1 MKDYTKYIIG
11 FLLIFIGLIL
21 GLNAFGITN
30 INLFFSGWWTLF
42 IIIPSLV
49 GLINDKEKTSSLIFL
64 IIGVWLFLAER
75 DLIEYELLIK
85 LLLPVILISIGLL
98 LVFKDV
104 LSINGKEIKKIKELE
119 YIYKEFYS
127 NRRSLNYR
135 IEIYAEN
142 EICKIQIYSEQEDT
156 ANDENPPE
164 CTEKWERDNKD
175 IVDWLTKHNL
185 FEGFDF
191 VDYRWTKE
199 FKFPYEYTN
208 LYDLKEKLIKCLN
221 EDVESI
227 YSGE

>member
-104 LSINGKEIKKIKELE
+104 LSINGKEIKKINENNKESNN
-119 YIYKEFYS
+119 YIAVFGSQDLKFEDEKVE
-127 NRRSLNYR
+127 NLDLKSLFGGIKLDLR
-135 IEIYAEN
+135 DAKIE
-142 EICKIQIYSEQEDT
+142 
-156 ANDENPPE
+156 
-164 CTEKWERDNKD
+164 KD
-175 IVDWLTKHNL
+175 IVINTLSVFGGIDIYVPDDVKVKVSSIPFFGGVEVKRGKQSSKKEITIYLNSVCI
-185 FEGFDF
+185 FGG
-191 VDYRWTKE
+191 VDVK
-199 FKFPYEYTN
+199 
-208 LYDLKEKLIKCLN
+208 
-221 EDVESI
+221 
-227 YSGE
+227 

>member
-30 INLFFSGWWTLF
+30 INLFFSAWWTLF

-104 LSINGKEIKKIKELE
+104 LSINGKEIKKINANNKESNN
-119 YIYKEFYS
+119 YIAVFGSQDLKFEDEKVE
-127 NRRSLNYR
+127 NLDLKSLFGGIKLDLR
-135 IEIYAEN
+135 DAKIE
-142 EICKIQIYSEQEDT
+142 
-156 ANDENPPE
+156 
-164 CTEKWERDNKD
+164 KD
-175 IVDWLTKHNL
+175 IVINTLSVFGGIDIYVPDDVKVKVSSTPFFGGVEVKREKQSSKKEITIYLNSVCI
-185 FEGFDF
+185 FGG
-191 VDYRWTKE
+191 VDVK
-199 FKFPYEYTN
+199 
-208 LYDLKEKLIKCLN
+208 
-221 EDVESI
+221 
-227 YSGE
+227 

>member
-1 MKDYTKYIIG
+1 MKDSTKYIIG

-104 LSINGKEIKKIKELE
+104 LSINGKEIKKINANNKESNN
-119 YIYKEFYS
+119 YIAVFGSQDLKFEDEKVE
-127 NRRSLNYR
+127 NLDLKSLFGGIKLDLR
-135 IEIYAEN
+135 DAKIE
-142 EICKIQIYSEQEDT
+142 
-156 ANDENPPE
+156 
-164 CTEKWERDNKD
+164 KD
-175 IVDWLTKHNL
+175 IVINTLSVFGGIDIYVPDDVKVKVSSTPFFGGVEVKREKQSSKKEITIYLNSVCI
-185 FEGFDF
+185 FGG
-191 VDYRWTKE
+191 VDVK
-199 FKFPYEYTN
+199 
-208 LYDLKEKLIKCLN
+208 
-221 EDVESI
+221 
-227 YSGE
+227 

>member
-104 LSINGKEIKKIKELE
+104 LSINGKEIKKINANNKESNN
-119 YIYKEFYS
+119 YIAVFGSQDLKFEDEKVE
-127 NRRSLNYR
+127 NLDLKSLFGGIKLDLR
-135 IEIYAEN
+135 DAKIE
-142 EICKIQIYSEQEDT
+142 
-156 ANDENPPE
+156 
-164 CTEKWERDNKD
+164 KD
-175 IVDWLTKHNL
+175 IVINTLSVFGGIDIYVPDGVKVKVSSTPFFGGVEVKRKKQSSKKEITIYLNSVCI
-185 FEGFDF
+185 FGG
-191 VDYRWTKE
+191 VDVK
-199 FKFPYEYTN
+199 
-208 LYDLKEKLIKCLN
+208 
-221 EDVESI
+221 
-227 YSGE
+227 

>member
-104 LSINGKEIKKIKELE
+104 LSINGKEIKKINWNNKENNN
-119 YIYKEFYS
+119 YIAVFGSQDLKFEDEKVE
-127 NRRSLNYR
+127 NLDLKSLFGGIKLDLR
-135 IEIYAEN
+135 DAKIE
-142 EICKIQIYSEQEDT
+142 
-156 ANDENPPE
+156 
-164 CTEKWERDNKD
+164 KD
-175 IVDWLTKHNL
+175 IVINTLSVFGGIDIYVPDDVKVKVSSTPFFGGVEVKRKKQSSKKEITIYLNSVCI
-185 FEGFDF
+185 FGG
-191 VDYRWTKE
+191 VDVK
-199 FKFPYEYTN
+199 
-208 LYDLKEKLIKCLN
+208 
-221 EDVESI
+221 
-227 YSGE
+227 

>member
-104 LSINGKEIKKIKELE
+104 LSINGKEIKKINANNKESNN
-119 YIYKEFYS
+119 YIAVFGSQDLKFEDEKVE
-127 NRRSLNYR
+127 NLDLKSLFGVIKLDLR
-135 IEIYAEN
+135 DAKIE
-142 EICKIQIYSEQEDT
+142 
-156 ANDENPPE
+156 
-164 CTEKWERDNKD
+164 KD
-175 IVDWLTKHNL
+175 IVINTLSVFGGIDIYVPDDVKVKVSSTPFFGGVEVKRGKQSSKKEITIYLNSVCI
-185 FEGFDF
+185 FGG
-191 VDYRWTKE
+191 VDVK
-199 FKFPYEYTN
+199 
-208 LYDLKEKLIKCLN
+208 
-221 EDVESI
+221 
-227 YSGE
+227 

>member
-104 LSINGKEIKKIKELE
+104 LSINGKEIKKINANNKESNN
-119 YIYKEFYS
+119 YIAVFGSQDLKFEDEKVE
-127 NRRSLNYR
+127 NLDLKSLFGGIKLDLR
-135 IEIYAEN
+135 DAKIE
-142 EICKIQIYSEQEDT
+142 
-156 ANDENPPE
+156 
-164 CTEKWERDNKD
+164 KD
-175 IVDWLTKHNL
+175 IVINTL
-185 FEGFDF
+185 
-191 VDYRWTKE
+191 
-199 FKFPYEYTN
+199 
-208 LYDLKEKLIKCLN
+208 
-221 EDVESI
+221 
-227 YSGE
+227 

>member
-104 LSINGKEIKKIKELE
+104 LSINGKEIKKINANNKESNN
-119 YIYKEFYS
+119 YIAVFGSQDLKFEDEKVE
-127 NRRSLNYR
+127 NLDLKSLFGGIKLDLR
-135 IEIYAEN
+135 DAKIE
-142 EICKIQIYSEQEDT
+142 
-156 ANDENPPE
+156 
-164 CTEKWERDNKD
+164 KD
-175 IVDWLTKHNL
+175 IFINTLSVFGGIDIYVPDDVKVKVSSTPFFGGVEVKRKKQSSNKEITIYLNSICIFGGVDVK
-185 FEGFDF
+185 
-191 VDYRWTKE
+191 
-199 FKFPYEYTN
+199 
-208 LYDLKEKLIKCLN
+208 
-221 EDVESI
+221 
-227 YSGE
+227 

>member
-104 LSINGKEIKKIKELE
+104 LSINGKEIKKINANNKENNN
-119 YIYKEFYS
+119 YIAVFGSQDLKFEDEKVE
-127 NRRSLNYR
+127 NLDLKSLFGGIKLDLR
-135 IEIYAEN
+135 DAKIE
-142 EICKIQIYSEQEDT
+142 
-156 ANDENPPE
+156 
-164 CTEKWERDNKD
+164 KD
-175 IVDWLTKHNL
+175 IVINTLSVFGGIDIYVPDDVKVKVSSTPFFGGVEVKRKKQSSNKEITIYLNSVCI
-185 FEGFDF
+185 FGG
-191 VDYRWTKE
+191 VDVK
-199 FKFPYEYTN
+199 
-208 LYDLKEKLIKCLN
+208 
-221 EDVESI
+221 
-227 YSGE
+227 

>member
-104 LSINGKEIKKIKELE
+104 LSINGKEIKKINANNKENNN
-119 YIYKEFYS
+119 YIAVFGSQDLKFEDEKVE
-127 NRRSLNYR
+127 NLDLKSLFGGIKLDLR
-135 IEIYAEN
+135 DAKIE
-142 EICKIQIYSEQEDT
+142 
-156 ANDENPPE
+156 
-164 CTEKWERDNKD
+164 KD
-175 IVDWLTKHNL
+175 IVINTLSVFGGIDIYVPGDVKVKVSSTPFFGGVEVKRKKQSSNKEITIYLNSVCI
-185 FEGFDF
+185 FGG
-191 VDYRWTKE
+191 VDVK
-199 FKFPYEYTN
+199 
-208 LYDLKEKLIKCLN
+208 
-221 EDVESI
+221 
-227 YSGE
+227 

>member
-49 GLINDKEKTSSLIFL
+49 GLIKDKEKTSSLIFL

-104 LSINGKEIKKIKELE
+104 LSINGKEIKKINANNKESNN
-119 YIYKEFYS
+119 YIAVFGSQDLKFEDEKVE
-127 NRRSLNYR
+127 NLDLKSLFGGIKLDLR
-135 IEIYAEN
+135 DAKIE
-142 EICKIQIYSEQEDT
+142 
-156 ANDENPPE
+156 
-164 CTEKWERDNKD
+164 KD
-175 IVDWLTKHNL
+175 IVINTLSVFGGIDIYVPDDVKVKVSSTPFFGGVEVKRGKQSSKKGITIYLNSVCI
-185 FEGFDF
+185 FGG
-191 VDYRWTKE
+191 VDVK
-199 FKFPYEYTN
+199 
-208 LYDLKEKLIKCLN
+208 
-221 EDVESI
+221 
-227 YSGE
+227 

>member
-104 LSINGKEIKKIKELE
+104 LSINGKEIKKINANNKESNN
-119 YIYKEFYS
+119 YIAVFGSQDLKFEDEKVE
-127 NRRSLNYR
+127 NLDLKSLFGGIKLDLR
-135 IEIYAEN
+135 DAKIE
-142 EICKIQIYSEQEDT
+142 
-156 ANDENPPE
+156 
-164 CTEKWERDNKD
+164 KD
-175 IVDWLTKHNL
+175 IVINTLSVFGGIDIYVPDGVKVKVSSTPFFGGVEVKRKKQSNNKEITIYLNSVCI
-185 FEGFDF
+185 FGG
-191 VDYRWTKE
+191 VDVKW
-199 FKFPYEYTN
+199 
-208 LYDLKEKLIKCLN
+208 
-221 EDVESI
+221 
-227 YSGE
+227 

>member
-104 LSINGKEIKKIKELE
+104 LSINGKEIKKINANNKESNN
-119 YIYKEFYS
+119 YIAVFGSQDLKFEDEKVE
-127 NRRSLNYR
+127 NLDLKSLFGGIKLDLR
-135 IEIYAEN
+135 DA
-142 EICKIQIYSEQEDT
+142 KI
-156 ANDENPPE
+156 
-164 CTEKWERDNKD
+164 ERDIVINTLSVFGGID
-175 IVDWLTKHNL
+175 IYVPDDVKVKVSSTPFFGGVEVKRKKQSSKKEITIYLNSVCIFGGVDVK
-185 FEGFDF
+185 
-191 VDYRWTKE
+191 
-199 FKFPYEYTN
+199 
-208 LYDLKEKLIKCLN
+208 
-221 EDVESI
+221 
-227 YSGE
+227 

>member
-21 GLNAFGITN
+21 VLNAFGITN

-104 LSINGKEIKKIKELE
+104 LSINGKEIKKINANNKESNN
-119 YIYKEFYS
+119 YIAVFGSQDLKFEDEKVE
-127 NRRSLNYR
+127 NLDLKSLFGGIKLDLR
-135 IEIYAEN
+135 DAKIE
-142 EICKIQIYSEQEDT
+142 
-156 ANDENPPE
+156 
-164 CTEKWERDNKD
+164 KD
-175 IVDWLTKHNL
+175 IVINTLSVFGGIDIYVPDDVKVKVSSTPFFGGVEVKRGKQSSKKEITIYLNSVCI
-185 FEGFDF
+185 FGG
-191 VDYRWTKE
+191 VDVK
-199 FKFPYEYTN
+199 
-208 LYDLKEKLIKCLN
+208 
-221 EDVESI
+221 
-227 YSGE
+227 

>member
-64 IIGVWLFLAER
+64 IIGFWLFLAER

-104 LSINGKEIKKIKELE
+104 LSINGKEIKKINANNKESNN
-119 YIYKEFYS
+119 YIAVFGSQDLKFEDEKVE
-127 NRRSLNYR
+127 NLDLKSLFGGIKLDLR
-135 IEIYAEN
+135 DAKIE
-142 EICKIQIYSEQEDT
+142 
-156 ANDENPPE
+156 
-164 CTEKWERDNKD
+164 KD
-175 IVDWLTKHNL
+175 IVINTLSVFGGIDIYVPDDVKVKVSSTPL
-185 FEGFDF
+185 FGGVEVKRGKQSSKKEITIYLNSVCIFGG
-191 VDYRWTKE
+191 VDVK
-199 FKFPYEYTN
+199 
-208 LYDLKEKLIKCLN
+208 
-221 EDVESI
+221 
-227 YSGE
+227 

>member
-1 MKDYTKYIIG
+1 MKDYTKYIIV

-104 LSINGKEIKKIKELE
+104 LSINGKEIKKINENNKESNN
-119 YIYKEFYS
+119 YIAVFGSQDLKFEDEKVE
-127 NRRSLNYR
+127 NLDLKSLFGGIKLDLR
-135 IEIYAEN
+135 DAKIE
-142 EICKIQIYSEQEDT
+142 
-156 ANDENPPE
+156 
-164 CTEKWERDNKD
+164 KD
-175 IVDWLTKHNL
+175 IVINTLSVFGGIDIYVPDDVKVKVSSIPFFGGVEVKRGKQSSKKEITIYLNSVCI
-185 FEGFDF
+185 FGG
-191 VDYRWTKE
+191 VDVK
-199 FKFPYEYTN
+199 
-208 LYDLKEKLIKCLN
+208 
-221 EDVESI
+221 
-227 YSGE
+227 

>member
-49 GLINDKEKTSSLIFL
+49 GLINDKDKTSSLIFL

-75 DLIEYELLIK
+75 DLIEYELLVK

-104 LSINGKEIKKIKELE
+104 LSINGKEIKKINANNKDNND
-119 YIYKEFYS
+119 YIAVFGSQDLKFDNEK
-127 NRRSLNYR
+127 
-135 IEIYAEN
+135 IENMDLKSIFGG
-142 EICKIQIYSEQEDT
+142 IKLDL
-156 ANDENPPE
+156 
-164 CTEKWERDNKD
+164 RDAVIEKD
-175 IVDWLTKHNL
+175 IVINTLSVFGGIDIYVPENVKVKVSSTP
-185 FEGFDF
+185 FFGG
-191 VDYRWTKE
+191 VDVKRRKGDSKNEVTVY
-199 FKFPYEYTN
+199 
-208 LYDLKEKLIKCLN
+208 LN
-221 EDVESI
+221 SVCIFGGVDVK
-227 YSGE
+227 

>member
-104 LSINGKEIKKIKELE
+104 LSINGKEIKKINANNKESNN
-119 YIYKEFYS
+119 YIAVFGSQDLKFEDEKVE
-127 NRRSLNYR
+127 NLDLKSLFGGIKLDLR
-135 IEIYAEN
+135 DAKIE
-142 EICKIQIYSEQEDT
+142 
-156 ANDENPPE
+156 
-164 CTEKWERDNKD
+164 KD
-175 IVDWLTKHNL
+175 IVINTLSVFGGIDIYVPNDVKVKVSSTPFFGGVEVKRKKQSSN
-185 FEGFDF
+185 
-191 VDYRWTKE
+191 KE
-199 FKFPYEYTN
+199 ITIYLNSVCIFGGV
-208 LYDLKEKLIKCLN
+208 DLK
-221 EDVESI
+221 
-227 YSGE
+227 

>member
-104 LSINGKEIKKIKELE
+104 LSINGKEIKKINANNKESNN
-119 YIYKEFYS
+119 YIAVFGSQDLKFEDEKVE
-127 NRRSLNYR
+127 NLDLKSLFGGIKLDLR
-135 IEIYAEN
+135 DAKIE
-142 EICKIQIYSEQEDT
+142 
-156 ANDENPPE
+156 
-164 CTEKWERDNKD
+164 KD
-175 IVDWLTKHNL
+175 IVINTLSVFGGIDIYVP
-185 FEGFDF
+185 D
-191 VDYRWTKE
+191 
-199 FKFPYEYTN
+199 
-208 LYDLKEKLIKCLN
+208 DLKVKVSSTPFFGGVEVKRKKQSSNKEITIYLN
-221 EDVESI
+221 SVCIFGGVDVK
-227 YSGE
+227 

>member
-104 LSINGKEIKKIKELE
+104 LSINGKEIKKINANNKESNN
-119 YIYKEFYS
+119 YIAVFGSQDLKFEDEKVE
-127 NRRSLNYR
+127 NLDLKSLFGGIKLDLR
-135 IEIYAEN
+135 DAKIE
-142 EICKIQIYSEQEDT
+142 
-156 ANDENPPE
+156 
-164 CTEKWERDNKD
+164 KD
-175 IVDWLTKHNL
+175 IVINTLSVFGGIDIYVPDDVKVKVSSTPFFGGVEVKRGKQSNNKEVTIYLNSVCI
-185 FEGFDF
+185 FGG
-191 VDYRWTKE
+191 VDVK
-199 FKFPYEYTN
+199 
-208 LYDLKEKLIKCLN
+208 
-221 EDVESI
+221 
-227 YSGE
+227 

>member
-104 LSINGKEIKKIKELE
+104 LSINGKEIKKINANNKENNN
-119 YIYKEFYS
+119 YIAVFGSQDLKFEDEKVE
-127 NRRSLNYR
+127 NLDLKSLFGGIKLDLR
-135 IEIYAEN
+135 DAKIE
-142 EICKIQIYSEQEDT
+142 
-156 ANDENPPE
+156 
-164 CTEKWERDNKD
+164 KD
-175 IVDWLTKHNL
+175 IVINTLSVFGGIDIYVPDDVKVKVSSTPFFGGVEVKRKKQSSKKEITIYLNSVCI
-185 FEGFDF
+185 FGG
-191 VDYRWTKE
+191 VDVK
-199 FKFPYEYTN
+199 
-208 LYDLKEKLIKCLN
+208 
-221 EDVESI
+221 
-227 YSGE
+227 

>member
-104 LSINGKEIKKIKELE
+104 LSINGKEIKKINANNKESNN
-119 YIYKEFYS
+119 YIAVFGSQDLKFEDEKVE
-127 NRRSLNYR
+127 NLDLKSLFGGIKLDLR
-135 IEIYAEN
+135 DAKIE
-142 EICKIQIYSEQEDT
+142 
-156 ANDENPPE
+156 
-164 CTEKWERDNKD
+164 KD
-175 IVDWLTKHNL
+175 IVINTLSVFGGIDIYAPDDVKVKVSSTPFFGGVEVKRKKQSSNKEITIYLNSVCI
-185 FEGFDF
+185 FGG
-191 VDYRWTKE
+191 VDVK
-199 FKFPYEYTN
+199 
-208 LYDLKEKLIKCLN
+208 
-221 EDVESI
+221 
-227 YSGE
+227 

>member
-49 GLINDKEKTSSLIFL
+49 GLINDKDKTSSLIFL

-75 DLIEYELLIK
+75 DLIEYELLVK

-104 LSINGKEIKKIKELE
+104 LSINGKEIKKINANNKDNND
-119 YIYKEFYS
+119 YIAVFGSQDLKFDNEK
-127 NRRSLNYR
+127 
-135 IEIYAEN
+135 IENMDLKSIFGG
-142 EICKIQIYSEQEDT
+142 IKLDL
-156 ANDENPPE
+156 
-164 CTEKWERDNKD
+164 RDAIIEKD
-175 IVDWLTKHNL
+175 IVINTLSVFGGIDIYVPENVKVKVSSTP
-185 FEGFDF
+185 FFGG
-191 VDYRWTKE
+191 VDVKRRKWDSKKE
-199 FKFPYEYTN
+199 ITVY
-208 LYDLKEKLIKCLN
+208 LN
-221 EDVESI
+221 SVCIFGGVDVK
-227 YSGE
+227 

>member
-104 LSINGKEIKKIKELE
+104 LSINGKEIKKINANNKESNN
-119 YIYKEFYS
+119 YIAVFSSQDLKFEDEKVE
-127 NRRSLNYR
+127 NLDLKSLFGGIKLDLR
-135 IEIYAEN
+135 DAKIE
-142 EICKIQIYSEQEDT
+142 
-156 ANDENPPE
+156 
-164 CTEKWERDNKD
+164 KD
-175 IVDWLTKHNL
+175 IVINTLSVFGGIDIYVPDDVKVKVSSTPFFGGVEVKRKKQSSKKEITIYLNSVCI
-185 FEGFDF
+185 FGG
-191 VDYRWTKE
+191 VDVK
-199 FKFPYEYTN
+199 
-208 LYDLKEKLIKCLN
+208 
-221 EDVESI
+221 
-227 YSGE
+227 

>member
-49 GLINDKEKTSSLIFL
+49 GLINDKDKTSSLIFL

-75 DLIEYELLIK
+75 DLIEYELLVK

-104 LSINGKEIKKIKELE
+104 LSINGKEIKKINANNKDNND
-119 YIYKEFYS
+119 YIAIFGSQDLKFDNEK
-127 NRRSLNYR
+127 
-135 IEIYAEN
+135 IENMDLKSIFGG
-142 EICKIQIYSEQEDT
+142 IKLDL
-156 ANDENPPE
+156 
-164 CTEKWERDNKD
+164 RDAVIEKD
-175 IVDWLTKHNL
+175 IVINTLSVFGGIDIYVPENVKVKVSSTP
-185 FEGFDF
+185 FFGG
-191 VDYRWTKE
+191 VDVKRRKGDSKNEVTVY
-199 FKFPYEYTN
+199 
-208 LYDLKEKLIKCLN
+208 LN
-221 EDVESI
+221 SVCIFGGVDVK
-227 YSGE
+227 

>member
-64 IIGVWLFLAER
+64 IIGVWFFLAER

-104 LSINGKEIKKIKELE
+104 LSINGKEIKKINANNKESNN
-119 YIYKEFYS
+119 YIAVFGSQDLKFEDEKVE
-127 NRRSLNYR
+127 NLDLKSLFGGIKLDLR
-135 IEIYAEN
+135 DAKIE
-142 EICKIQIYSEQEDT
+142 
-156 ANDENPPE
+156 
-164 CTEKWERDNKD
+164 KD
-175 IVDWLTKHNL
+175 IVINTLSVFGGIDIYVPDDVKVKVSSTPFFGGVEVKREKQSSKKEITIYLNSVCI
-185 FEGFDF
+185 FGG
-191 VDYRWTKE
+191 VDVK
-199 FKFPYEYTN
+199 
-208 LYDLKEKLIKCLN
+208 
-221 EDVESI
+221 
-227 YSGE
+227 

>member
-75 DLIEYELLIK
+75 DLIEYKLLIK

-104 LSINGKEIKKIKELE
+104 LSINGKEIKKINANNKESNN
-119 YIYKEFYS
+119 YIAVFGSQDLKFEDEKVE
-127 NRRSLNYR
+127 NLDLKSLFGGIKLDLR
-135 IEIYAEN
+135 DAKIE
-142 EICKIQIYSEQEDT
+142 
-156 ANDENPPE
+156 
-164 CTEKWERDNKD
+164 KD
-175 IVDWLTKHNL
+175 IVINTLSVFGGIDIYVPDGVKVKVSSTPFFGGVEVKRKKQSNNKEITIYLNSVCI
-185 FEGFDF
+185 FGG
-191 VDYRWTKE
+191 VDVK
-199 FKFPYEYTN
+199 
-208 LYDLKEKLIKCLN
+208 
-221 EDVESI
+221 
-227 YSGE
+227 